1 MHRKRIASVVLLLAV
16 IAGCAGLEHL
26 QTPDIERGR
35 SLVKSMGCNDCH
47 TPGYQERGPEIPE
60 QDWLTGGTLGFLGPE
75 GTTYPANLRLL
86 CDRISE
92 DDWLVLARQMRK
104 DAPMGAI
111 LLPKTPE
118 ADLRAIYRF
127 VKHLGPQGE
136 PAPASLPPGVA
147 PTTPYIEFPY
157 LH

>member
-1 MHRKRIASVVLLLAV
+1 MHRKRIVSVVLLFVV
-16 IAGCAGLEHL
+16 IAGCAGLERAL
-26 QTPDIERGR
+26 APGIERGR

-47 TPGYQERGPEIPE
+47 TPSYEERGLAIPE

-75 GTTYPANLRLL
+75 GTSYPANLRLL

-92 DDWLVLARQMRK
+92 DDWLVLTRQMRK

-127 VKHLGPQGE
+127 VKQLGPKGD
-136 PAPASLPPGVA
+136 PAPASLPAGVT
-147 PTTPYIEFPY
+147 PTTRYIEYPY

>member
-1 MHRKRIASVVLLLAV
+1 MHRNRMVPIALLFAV
-16 IAGCAGLEHL
+16 IAGCAGLERS
-26 QTPDIERGR
+26 QEQDVDRGR

-47 TPGYQERGPEIPE
+47 TPGYEERGLDIPE

-75 GTTYPANLRLL
+75 GTTYPDNLRLL

-92 DDWLVLARQMRK
+92 DEWLILTRQMRK

-118 ADLRAIYRF
+118 EDLRAIYRF
-127 VKHLGPQGE
+127 VKQLGPKGY
-136 PAPASLPPGVA
+136 PAPASLPAGV
-147 PTTPYIEFPY
+147 TPKTRYIEYPY